1 MEKFIR
7 PQSAKPE
14 NKETES
20 KSSRQLD
27 RTLETKSIMEPSS
40 PHKDYLTSSEDRVSQ
55 SVIKARPMSAKAS
68 FGIQGYQVP
77 KSLHQYNGPSY
88 SIKKDKSNCFDMET
102 KEQRN
107 NPAPG
112 SYEIRKFLTKEEE
125 HEMER
130 ARRSKI
136 DRSKLPKRPMFM
148 DQEIQR
154 GKGVPAPGQYSPKRL
169 KPTIG
174 NVAMKLDRI
183 SYLDEAIMNG
193 ENSMGPGQ
201 Y

>member
-1 MEKFIR
+1 
-7 PQSAKPE
+7 
-14 NKETES
+14 
-20 KSSRQLD
+20 
-27 RTLETKSIMEPSS
+27 
-40 PHKDYLTSSEDRVSQ
+40 
-55 SVIKARPMSAKAS
+55 
-68 FGIQGYQVP
+68 
-77 KSLHQYNGPSY
+77 
-88 SIKKDKSNCFDMET
+88 
-102 KEQRN
+102 
-107 NPAPG
+107 
-112 SYEIRKFLTKEEE
+112 
-125 HEMER
+125 
-130 ARRSKI
+130 
-136 DRSKLPKRPMFM
+136 M